1 MHRLLIKKEQYLIKD
16 LNLFISINVV
26 CTHLL
31 FRVKIFENH
40 HLSYLAFIILKKTNT
55 ATVYFLAA

>member
-55 ATVYFLAA
+55 ATV